1 MVNQAL
7 AASLAEEIDAR
18 RRAGLFRRRRLLQ
31 SPQGAQVQVD
41 GRQLLNFC
49 SNDYLGLAAHPQLV
63 RAFVHAARR
72 YGVGAGASHLVCGHG
87 AAHAELETAL
97 AEYTGR
103 QRALLFSTGYMAN
116 LGVLGAF
123 SARGGVVHEDRLNHA
138 SLLDGARL
146 AGARLCRFPHADVDA
161 LRQALARRPDAP
173 QLVAVDGV
181 FSMDGDLAP
190 LPELAAAAHH
200 YKAPLLVDD
209 AHGLGVLG
217 ETGGGSLEHFGM
229 DASGVPL
236 LMGTLGKAFGTQG
249 AFVAG
254 DAEYIETLLQ
264 FARTYIYTTAL
275 PPAVAAAATRA
286 LQLVR
291 GEEAWRLVQL
301 RESVDYF
308 RTAAQDLELPLMPSQ
323 TPIQPLLL
331 GEARAAAAAEEV
343 LFARGF
349 LLTAIRPPTVPAGS
363 ARLRITLSAA
373 HTREQLDAL
382 LDALRTLRSEGV
394 LPRAGT
400 ASGDRPPTR

>member
-308 RTAAQDLELPLMPSQ
+308 RTAAQHLELPLMP
-323 TPIQPLLL
+323 
-331 GEARAAAAAEEV
+331 
-343 LFARGF
+343 
-349 LLTAIRPPTVPAGS
+349 
-363 ARLRITLSAA
+363 
-373 HTREQLDAL
+373 
-382 LDALRTLRSEGV
+382 
-394 LPRAGT
+394 
-400 ASGDRPPTR
+400 